1 MLKEAELRQII
12 AQGETQE
19 VEFKEGIPPAQELG
33 RTACAFANTDGGI
46 ILFGVS
52 SKKEIVGLSHDLDK
66 VQQSNANCLRKV
78 QPSLMVHQHVSGLD
92 GKKILYLEIS
102 KSHDKI
108 AHSYDGVVYVKLGST
123 IKKLEGESLIE
134 FLKYR
139 QIYCFDEQDSD
150 KRIGDLDREKVQ
162 YYLSLREQPDYLKTH
177 SMEDFL
183 LSNQLARRNGR
194 FIIKNVAVLFFH
206 NNSYSIFPQSEIRFA
221 QFSGTEAVEIV
232 AQKDFKQDL
241 LANVEGILLFMREM
255 LPKKIVTDGT
265 ARRDEVYQYPLSA
278 LREIIINA
286 VSHRD
291 YFSYDCIQINM
302 FSDRIEISNPGGLSQ
317 GLTKEFFGKRSVRRN
332 PLTYQLLRNTKY
344 VEGLGTGVPK
354 IYHDMRKQGLSD
366 PEFIFDGGFFC
377 VVLRNAPSAAMIIEK
392 SGRLNNRQKEGM
404 EFITKKGSITS
415 EEYAQL
421 NEVSIPTAVSDINRL
436 IALKYIK
443 RVGKYRGAYYV
454 VREEYKK

>member
-92 GKKILYLEIS
+92 GEQILYLEIS
-102 KSHDKI
+102 
-108 AHSYDGVVYVKLGST
+108 
-123 IKKLEGESLIE
+123 KLEGESLIE